1 MDFNNIDRTAAAR
14 TARIIGYECS
24 DVDVGSNVAAA
35 SVMAKGCEALSLLFF
50 FST

>member
-1 MDFNNIDRTAAAR
+1 MDFNNIDRIAAAR
-14 TARIIGYECS
+14 TDGTNYRYECS

-35 SVMAKGCEALSLLFF
+35 SVMAKDCKALLFF